1 MNKDQLKEAL
11 KILKKKGITVT
22 KVADK
27 MTLTQTYISDITGGR
42 KTITNNFI
50 SSFRKE
56 YGTLIPAEIFEE
68 EIQATKTGG
77 EVIEELIMLKAWVT
91 VVEAQL
97 IAWAPLLKQNPEQLT
112 ERLQKAKAS
121 EADRLFSELSR
132 IKK

>member
-11 KILKKKGITVT
+11 KILKKNGVTVT

-27 MTLTQTYISDITGGR
+27 MALTQTYISDITGGR
-42 KTITNNFI
+42 KIITNNFI
-50 SSFRKE
+50 SSFKKE
-56 YGTLIPAEIFEE
+56 YESLIPAELFEE
-68 EIQATKTGG
+68 EIQATKTAG

-112 ERLQKAKAS
+112 ERLQKAKAL
-121 EADRLFSELSR
+121 EVDRLFSELSR
-132 IKK
+132 TKK